1 MSTLLL
7 LAEGF
12 EAAQL
17 PCTLIL
23 LVTGVAVGMT
33 ARETA
38 IPAMVSF
45 QLSVLVFSWTRFS
58 DRGAGWHTVISAIAL
73 IVAVVILFL
82 PPIPRYDLVA
92 IAAGALVGFAAAEL
106 WLPCVGEQFG
116 LLLMDLPERGLSGVV
131 LMAVFL
137 AGALSPVVA
146 LAALHHLMPD
156 WILERVEPI
165 WSIAGGF
172 LLAGLA
178 LATAIGYHETIVGWL
193 FEWSV
198 R

>member
-1 MSTLLL
+1 MSNLML

-23 LVTGVAVGMT
+23 LVTGIAVGLT

-38 IPAMVSF
+38 IPAMVAF
-45 QLSVLVFSWTRFS
+45 WLSVLVFSWTRFS
-58 DRGAGWHTVISAIAL
+58 DRGAGWHYGFAAAAL
-73 IVAVVILFL
+73 ILAVVILFL
-82 PPIPRYDLVA
+82 PPIQRLDWVA
-92 IAAGALVGFAAAEL
+92 IFAGFLVGFAAAEL
-106 WLPCVGEQFG
+106 WLPCVGEHLG
-116 LLLMDLPERGLSGVV
+116 RLLMELPDRGGSGLV

-137 AGALSPVVA
+137 AGALSPILA
-146 LAALHHLMPD
+146 LAAVHHLLPD
-156 WILERVEPI
+156 WILETAEPV
-165 WSIAGGF
+165 WSIIGGVI
-172 LLAGLA
+172 LAGLA
-178 LATAIGYHETIVGWL
+178 IATAIGYHETILGWL

>member
-7 LAEGF
+7 LSEGF
-12 EAAQL
+12 ESAQL

-38 IPAMVSF
+38 IPAMVAF
-45 QLSVLVFSWTRFS
+45 WLSVLVFSWTRFS
-58 DRGAGWHTVISAIAL
+58 DRGAGWPAL
-73 IVAVVILFL
+73 IAALALVAAVVILFL
-82 PPIPRYDLVA
+82 PPIRRLDLVA
-92 IAAGALVGFAAAEL
+92 IVAGTLVGFAAAEL

-116 LLLMDLPERGLSGVV
+116 RLLMELPIRGVSGVV
-131 LMAVFL
+131 LMGVFL
-137 AGALSPVVA
+137 AGALSPVLA

-172 LLAGLA
+172 VLSGLA
-178 LATAIGYHETIVGWL
+178 VATALGYHETILGWL

>member
-1 MSTLLL
+1 MSTLML

-17 PCTLIL
+17 PCTLVL

-38 IPAMVSF
+38 IPAMVAF
-45 QLSVLVFSWTRFS
+45 WLSVLVFSWTRFG
-58 DRGAGWHTVISAIAL
+58 DRGAGWHALIAAMAL
-73 IVAVVILFL
+73 IVAVIILFL
-82 PPIPRYDLVA
+82 PPVRRLDLVA
-92 IAAGALVGFAAAEL
+92 VVAGALVGFAAAEL

-116 LLLMDLPERGLSGVV
+116 RVLMELPNRGLSGVV

-137 AGALSPVVA
+137 AGALSPVLA
-146 LAALHHLMPD
+146 LAAIHHLVPD

-165 WSIAGGF
+165 WSIVGGF
-172 LLAGLA
+172 VLSGLA
-178 LATAIGYHETIVGWL
+178 VATAFGYHETILGWL

>member
-12 EAAQL
+12 ESAQL
-17 PCTLIL
+17 PCTLVL

-45 QLSVLVFSWTRFS
+45 WLSVLVFSWTRFS
-58 DRGAGWHTVISAIAL
+58 DRGAGWPAL
-73 IVAVVILFL
+73 VAAAALVVAVVILFL
-82 PPIPRYDLVA
+82 PPIRRLDLVA
-92 IAAGALVGFAAAEL
+92 IAAGALVGLAAAEL
-106 WLPCVGEQFG
+106 WLPCVGEHFG
-116 LLLMDLPERGLSGVV
+116 RLLMELPMRGLSGVV

-137 AGALSPVVA
+137 AGALSPILA
-146 LAALHHLMPD
+146 LAALHHLVPD
-156 WILERVEPI
+156 WILERVEPL

-172 LLAGLA
+172 LLSGLA
-178 LATAIGYHETIVGWL
+178 VATALGYHETILGWL

>member
-1 MSTLLL
+1 MSMLLL

-17 PCTLIL
+17 PCTLVL

-38 IPAMVSF
+38 IPAMAAF
-45 QLSVLVFSWTRFS
+45 WLSALVFSWTRFS
-58 DRGAGWHTVISAIAL
+58 DRGLGWSALISAVAL

-82 PPIPRYDLVA
+82 PPVGRLDLVA
-92 IAAGALVGFAAAEL
+92 IVAGGLVGFAAAEL

-116 LLLMDLPERGLSGVV
+116 GVLMELPSRGLSGLV
-131 LMAVFL
+131 LVGVYL
-137 AGALSPVVA
+137 AGALSPIIA
-146 LAALHHLMPD
+146 LAAIHHLVPD

-165 WSIAGGF
+165 WSIIGGF
-172 LLAGLA
+172 VLAGLA
-178 LATAIGYHETIVGWL
+178 VATALGYHETIIGWL